1 MLDSLELTSLWLLFC
16 FFAFL
21 GELKNDLR
29 VVLEVS
35 LCVVVHAVEVLAT
48 DDPAIEPAA
57 DNDWIEADADCERNE
72 NEADVDCGGI
82 ETEASADWEGNESEA
97 ELDFGGIETEA
108 DADCVDVE
116 IILPVDVHN
125 AWIEL
130 AVRG

>member
-1 MLDSLELTSLWLLFC
+1 MLDILELTSLWLLFC

-29 VVLEVS
+29 EVLEVS
-35 LCVVVHAVEVLAT
+35 LCVVVPAVEVLAT
-48 DDPAIEPAA
+48 DDPVIEPAA

-72 NEADVDCGGI
+72 NEADADCGGI
-82 ETEASADWEGNESEA
+82 ETEAGADWEGNESEA
-97 ELDFGGIETEA
+97 ESDFGGIETE
-108 DADCVDVE
+108 ADCVDVE

-125 AWIEL
+125 AWIEP